1 MKENLEM
8 KGTQGYE
15 HTSTKVASY
24 VSECKGSATLA
35 QCLDVLNS
43 YRKKL
48 LSECNN
54 KEVVEARKALETAR
68 AKYNKLATK
77 YVLSDSDYCNLQT
90 EVVNAK
96 KSLDAAR
103 ANYNK
108 LATKYV
114 LSDSDYC
121 NLQTEVVRSA
131 VSEYSKRH
139 KLPNFFVWFDNNGK
153 DKQTSIIDSFQRLG
167 SKLCA
172 LHQSFASGAK
182 VAKKKSE
189 SISDLQKQI
198 AELQAKLAAAQK

>member
-1 MKENLEM
+1 MKELSE
-8 KGTQGYE
+8 KGAIGYE
-15 HTSTKVASY
+15 HASTKVASY
-24 VSECKGSATLA
+24 VSECKGSAVLA
-35 QCLDVLNS
+35 QSLEVLNS

-48 LSECNN
+48 LSECND
-54 KEVVEARKALETAR
+54 KEVVDAKKALDT
-68 AKYNKLATK
+68 
-77 YVLSDSDYCNLQT
+77 
-90 EVVNAK
+90 
-96 KSLDAAR
+96 AR

-114 LSDSDYC
+114 LADSDYC

-131 VSEYSKRH
+131 VSEFSRKH
-139 KLPNFFVWFDNNGK
+139 KLPNFFAWFDSNGK
-153 DKQTSIIDSFQRLG
+153 DKQTSIIDSLQRLG

-189 SISDLQKQI
+189 SITDLQKQI

>member
-1 MKENLEM
+1 MKEDLTA
-8 KGTQGYE
+8 KGAQGYE
-15 HTSTKVASY
+15 HTNTKVASY
-24 VSECKGSATLA
+24 VTECKKSATLA
-35 QCLDVLNS
+35 KCLDVLNS

-48 LSECNN
+48 LSETTDSELVAAK
-54 KEVVEARKALETAR
+54 KELESAR

-77 YVLSDSDYCNLQT
+77 YVLSDES
-90 EVVNAK
+90 
-96 KSLDAAR
+96 
-103 ANYNK
+103 
-108 LATKYV
+108 
-114 LSDSDYC
+114 YC

-131 VSEYSKRH
+131 VSEFSRTH
-139 KLPNFFVWFDNNGK
+139 NLPNFFAWFDNNGK
-153 DKQTSIIDSFQRLG
+153 DKQTSIIDSLQRLG

>member
-15 HTSTKVASY
+15 HVSTKVASY

-48 LSECNN
+48 LSECND
-54 KEVVEARKALETAR
+54 KEVVDAKKALDT
-68 AKYNKLATK
+68 
-77 YVLSDSDYCNLQT
+77 
-90 EVVNAK
+90 
-96 KSLDAAR
+96 AR

-121 NLQTEVVRSA
+121 NLQTEVVRGA
-131 VSEYSKRH
+131 VSEYSKKH
-139 KLPNFFVWFDNNGK
+139 KLPNFFVWFDNNNK
-153 DKQTSIIDSFQRLG
+153 DVQTTIIDSLQRLG

-172 LHQSFASGAK
+172 LHQSFAIGAK
-182 VAKKKSE
+182 ESKKKPE
-189 SISDLQKQI
+189 SISD
-198 AELQAKLAAAQK
+198 

>member
-1 MKENLEM
+1 MNNREI
-8 KGTQGYE
+8 KGAQGYE
-15 HTSTKVASY
+15 HTGTKVASY

-35 QCLDVLNS
+35 QCLEVLNS

-48 LSECNN
+48 LSECTD
-54 KEVVEARKALETAR
+54 KEVVEAK
-68 AKYNKLATK
+68 K
-77 YVLSDSDYCNLQT
+77 VLDS
-90 EVVNAK
+90 
-96 KSLDAAR
+96 AR

-114 LSDSDYC
+114 LSDTDYC

-131 VSEYSKRH
+131 VSEYAKKH
-139 KLPNFFVWFDNNGK
+139 KLPNFFAWFDNNGK
-153 DKQTSIIDSFQRLG
+153 DKQSKIIDSLQRLG
-167 SKLCA
+167 SKLCE

-189 SISDLQKQI
+189 SITDLQKQI

>member
-1 MKENLEM
+1 MKEDLTV
-8 KGTQGYE
+8 KGAQCYE

-35 QCLDVLNS
+35 QCLEVLNS

-48 LSECNN
+48 LSECNV
-54 KEVVEARKALETAR
+54 KEVVEA
-68 AKYNKLATK
+68 
-77 YVLSDSDYCNLQT
+77 
-90 EVVNAK
+90 K
-96 KSLDAAR
+96 KSLEVAR

-114 LSDSDYC
+114 LSDTDYC

-131 VSEYSKRH
+131 VSEYSKKH
-139 KLPNFFVWFDNNGK
+139 KLPNFFVWFDNNNK
-153 DKQTSIIDSFQRLG
+153 DVQTTIIDSLQRLG
-167 SKLCA
+167 SKLCS
-172 LHQSFASGAK
+172 LHQAFASGAK

>member
-1 MKENLEM
+1 MKEDLTV
-8 KGTQGYE
+8 KGAQGYE
-15 HTSTKVASY
+15 HGSTKVAAY
-24 VSECKGSATLA
+24 VKECKESAILVESLETLN
-35 QCLDVLNS
+35 D

-54 KEVVEARKALETAR
+54 KEVVEARKALE
-68 AKYNKLATK
+68 
-77 YVLSDSDYCNLQT
+77 V
-90 EVVNAK
+90 
-96 KSLDAAR
+96 AR

-114 LSDSDYC
+114 LSFSDYC

-131 VSEYSKRH
+131 VSEYAKKH
-139 KLPNFFVWFDNNGK
+139 KLPNFFAWFDNNGK
-153 DKQTSIIDSFQRLG
+153 DKQTSIIDSLQRLG

-189 SISDLQKQI
+189 SITDLQKQI

>member
-1 MKENLEM
+1 MKELSE
-8 KGTQGYE
+8 KGAIGYE
-15 HTSTKVASY
+15 HVSTKVASY
-24 VSECKGSATLA
+24 VTECKGSAVLA
-35 QCLDVLNS
+35 QSLEVLNS

-48 LSECNN
+48 LSECND
-54 KEVVEARKALETAR
+54 KEVVDAKKALDT
-68 AKYNKLATK
+68 
-77 YVLSDSDYCNLQT
+77 
-90 EVVNAK
+90 
-96 KSLDAAR
+96 AR

-131 VSEYSKRH
+131 VSEFSRTH
-139 KLPNFFVWFDNNGK
+139 NLPNFFAWFDKNGK
-153 DKQTSIIDSFQRLG
+153 DKQTSIIDSLQRLG

-189 SISDLQKQI
+189 SITDLQKQI
-198 AELQAKLAAAQK
+198 AKLQAKLAAAQK

>member
-1 MKENLEM
+1 MKEDLAV

-24 VSECKGSATLA
+24 VSECKKSATLA
-35 QCLDVLNS
+35 KCLDVLNS

-48 LSECNN
+48 LSETTNRDLVAAK
-54 KEVVEARKALETAR
+54 KELESAR

-77 YVLSDSDYCNLQT
+77 YVLSDES
-90 EVVNAK
+90 
-96 KSLDAAR
+96 
-103 ANYNK
+103 
-108 LATKYV
+108 
-114 LSDSDYC
+114 YC

-131 VSEYSKRH
+131 VSEFSRTH
-139 KLPNFFVWFDNNGK
+139 NLPNFFAWFDNNNK
-153 DKQTSIIDSFQRLG
+153 DVQTTIIDSLQRLG

-189 SISDLQKQI
+189 SITDLQKQI

>member
-1 MKENLEM
+1 MKEDLTI
-8 KGTQGYE
+8 KGTQGYD
-15 HTSTKVASY
+15 HNSTKVASY
-24 VSECKGSATLA
+24 VRECKESPILVESLETLN
-35 QCLDVLNS
+35 D

-48 LSECNN
+48 LSECKD
-54 KEVVEARKALETAR
+54 KELLEARKALE
-68 AKYNKLATK
+68 
-77 YVLSDSDYCNLQT
+77 V
-90 EVVNAK
+90 
-96 KSLDAAR
+96 AR

-114 LSDSDYC
+114 LSFSDYC

-131 VSEYSKRH
+131 VSEYSKKH

-153 DKQTSIIDSFQRLG
+153 DKQTSIIDSLQRLG

-182 VAKKKSE
+182 VARKKSE
-189 SISDLQKQI
+189 PISDLRKQI

>member
-1 MKENLEM
+1 MFKCFARKIPCYLHN
-8 KGTQGYE
+8 
-15 HTSTKVASY
+15 
-24 VSECKGSATLA
+24 CKGSATLA

-48 LSECNN
+48 LSECND
-54 KEVVEARKALETAR
+54 KEVVDAKKALDT
-68 AKYNKLATK
+68 
-77 YVLSDSDYCNLQT
+77 
-90 EVVNAK
+90 
-96 KSLDAAR
+96 AR

-131 VSEYSKRH
+131 VSEYAKKH
-139 KLPNFFVWFDNNGK
+139 KLPNFFVWFDNNNK
-153 DKQTSIIDSFQRLG
+153 DVQTTIIDSLQRLG

-189 SISDLQKQI
+189 SITDLQKQI